1 MFEYSAAK
9 TSTMDNNPEAFVAF
23 IVPKRLVKR
32 TKDALKAQQRFNK
45 KENIRSVSPRDVEHV
60 LAGSPANVLND
71 SFHVPTNLYVGSE
84 GYTAENFRDILNFL
98 GLQEHEA
105 NISLVATPSSST
117 THISKSSVN
126 NGGDQGTMN
135 LLARTISK
143 WLALPGSDEHHVTAS
158 TVPVCK
164 WTYTIYPPLLL
175 LPTSDFSTLT
185 AAIALKP
192 NASDFAT
199 LYSMLCE
206 AFRVTHLALNAP
218 IPANVARG
226 IPTEDFQLPNQS
238 MNFATDS
245 TPNILRSPTGL
256 TPLHGNFG
264 PVLPTGQV
272 PAETDFTAAF
282 WCTVRQ
288 NGIFQTWA
296 PRYTMF
302 SRGNITE
309 KVRIFELASR
319 TEARLGVKPQQ
330 TSAVDLYAGI
340 GYFAFSYAKAGVGR
354 VLCWEINPWSV
365 EGLRKGTEGNKWNI
379 KVVMSREVS
388 EVQCDKDEK
397 LVIFQESNEHAA
409 TRVEQ
414 MRDKIPPVTHV
425 NCGYL
430 PSSLESWEVAVQVLD
445 PAGGWIHAHENV
457 AKKDIEDRKEK
468 IVKTF
473 KELIK
478 TISNQKLVERWSVDC
493 EHVELVKSYAP
504 GVMHC
509 VFDMAIFPPAIE

>member
-1 MFEYSAAK
+1 
-9 TSTMDNNPEAFVAF
+9 MDDDPEAFVAL

-32 TKDALKAQQRFNK
+32 TKDALKAQQKFNK
-45 KENIRSVSPRDVEHV
+45 MEKIRSVSSRDVERV
-60 LAGSPANVLND
+60 VAGSPANVLND

-84 GYTAENFRDILNFL
+84 GYKAENCRDLLKFL
-98 GLQEHEA
+98 GLQEYEA
-105 NISLVATPSSST
+105 NISLVASPSSSAAQL
-117 THISKSSVN
+117 SKSSVK
-126 NGGDQGTMN
+126 NGGDQGNMN
-135 LLARTISK
+135 LLARIISK
-143 WLALPGSDEHHVTAS
+143 WLALQGLDEYHLAANTNLM
-158 TVPVCK
+158 CK

-175 LPTSDFSTLT
+175 LPSPDFSTLT

-192 NASDFAT
+192 NIGDFAT

-206 AFRVTHLALNAP
+206 AFKVTHLALNAP

-226 IPTEDFQLPNQS
+226 IPSEDFPLPNQS
-238 MNFATDS
+238 MNLATDL

-256 TPLHGNFG
+256 TPLHGYFG

-272 PAETDFTAAF
+272 PTETDFTAGF

-309 KVRIFELASR
+309 KVRVLELASR

-340 GYFAFSYAKAGVGR
+340 GYFAFSYAKAGMGK

-365 EGLRKGTEGNKWNI
+365 EGLRRGTEGNKWNI
-379 KVVMSREVS
+379 KIVMGREDS
-388 EVQCDKDEK
+388 EVECDDDEK
-397 LVIFQESNEHAA
+397 LVVFQESNDHAA

-414 MRDKIPPVTHV
+414 MRDKIPPVIHV

-445 PAGGWIHAHENV
+445 SAGGWIHAHENV
-457 AKKDIEDRKEK
+457 AKKDIEDRKAQ
-468 IVKTF
+468 IVTTF
-473 KELIK
+473 KELM
-478 TISNQKLVERWSVDC
+478 TTNPNQKLVEQYSVYC
-493 EHVELVKSYAP
+493 EHVEMVKSYAP

-509 VFDMAIFPPAIE
+509 VFDIAIFPLAME